1 MTYSDG
7 ALRAYNV
14 THRFELVTHESSSIT
29 MHGTLLDGCYSIRI
43 MTNSTHLDGL
53 TITNTYEGISLDGT
67 NLYGIDL
74 GFMDITHAEY
84 AGYVITD
91 ALSITI
97 HDGTVTDAS
106 NGIRIG
112 SGTSDVIIDHMTF
125 STTQSNALYLGNTSN
140 VTIQN
145 IHVSTAQVG
154 VRISTHVSGYVHVLN
169 STFDHLQNGITYS
182 AYTSSTDLLI
192 AHTSIGSV
200 TAYGISVQGV
210 TNFTAVDCVI
220 NPHGGKMIH
229 IYFGVEWF
237 ELQHLA
243 GFNGTYGVDFFSSP
257 TLGIITNSEF
267 RNFTS
272 AAINLPD
279 DAMGKINVTI
289 SDSYFYGCQQG
300 VYASGDIVRIIHNVF
315 EYCDYGVS
323 AGKATSIVFA
333 NNTLSHLYRGF
344 TAASSAHTA
353 CVSLS
358 GNVYSDI
365 ASCTI
370 QLLTGN
376 AGSSVYNEPIDG
388 CGYGIF
394 LFHLSVT
401 INHVVIRNADYG
413 VHVESSTN
421 VSISNVQI
429 SDSDVGVTITYSKG
443 CRMRNTSIE
452 NTSYGLTTGIWHK
465 DEGNHDIDTSNTY
478 EGKPIYYI
486 FNQNHTVYT
495 GIDTYHLSLV
505 YCNYVTIIDS
515 SLAGDPL
522 DLVHLQN
529 CVIPNSTVATSL
541 DLKNIDDTLIK
552 ANTFDATERITISC
566 EGHPTNVTFTLN
578 TFMSD
583 VWFSA
588 PQGFDLNASDYGN
601 YWASNPDTTDANHDG
616 ICDVPYHVPSTWP
629 NQWIDYLPLV
639 VPPKKCKAYPVIQ
652 TPSNNDHV
660 RGDVSTSI
668 NSSITVGVLY
678 EGTPTTTAT
687 VDLNGTNVYSGGLG
701 PAEFTF
707 DSTSFADGF
716 YVLTM
721 RILVDGTDEFVT
733 SINLWIDNTAPV
745 INDNLVDGHVFT
757 SQSISID
764 VSCFDESSTVA
775 WIVILLNGT
784 LQTNH
789 TGSPVLYSL
798 AFSDEGLYIINI
810 TTSDAVGNIATVLK
824 SVYYDH
830 TAPELV
836 GPSGPITYE
845 EGTTGNTVTISATD
859 MTPSG
864 YNVSF
869 DSEASAQ
876 YPWNGDDIVI
886 NIDGL
891 TAGTHYMYVVVY
903 DRGAQS
909 SYLTIEILVTEPTT
923 STTTTPTPIT
933 TTTAPT
939 SGSVPPVIDPL
950 LLIAILGGAGGVVVV
965 IIVILMK
972 KRQSK

>member
-1 MTYSDG
+1 MIYGNVFRNCTGDDAAIGATYGLFGDVNTSSNEFYDWDATDTTG
-7 ALRAYNV
+7 PKNV
-14 THRFELVTHESSSIT
+14 
-29 MHGTLLDGCYSIRI
+29 IRI
-43 MTNSTHLDGL
+43 GFGDCYETVIYNNTIHDLSVGQNNFWSGYIAISCKSTQTKIISNTFYNLGNPSSRASPVIVTKGRQSTIIGNSFRD
-53 TITNTYEGISLDGT
+53 SWAK
-67 NLYGIDL
+67 GIDL
-74 GFMDITHAEY
+74 IENDTMISGNRFTNLSGTYHDLWCDHSVPAIYAHNFKPDIWYFTKN
-84 AGYVITD
+84 
-91 ALSITI
+91 L
-97 HDGTVTDAS
+97 TVTS
-106 NGIRIG
+106 NDFTYNDG
-112 SGTSDVIIDHMTF
+112 SSIWCNGTHTYD
-125 STTQSNALYLGNTSN
+125 
-140 VTIQN
+140 VTIESN
-145 IHVSTAQVG
+145 IIG
-154 VRISTHVSGYVHVLN
+154 N
-169 STFDHLQNGITYS
+169 S
-182 AYTSSTDLLI
+182 
-192 AHTSIGSV
+192 GSV
-200 TAYGISVQGV
+200 TESA
-210 TNFTAVDCVI
+210 
-220 NPHGGKMIH
+220 
-229 IYFGVEWF
+229 
-237 ELQHLA
+237 
-243 GFNGTYGVDFFSSP
+243 
-257 TLGIITNSEF
+257 II
-267 RNFTS
+267 
-272 AAINLPD
+272 
-279 DAMGKINVTI
+279 
-289 SDSYFYGCQQG
+289 
-300 VYASGDIVRIIHNVF
+300 
-315 EYCDYGVS
+315 
-323 AGKATSIVFA
+323 
-333 NNTLSHLYRGF
+333 
-344 TAASSAHTA
+344 
-353 CVSLS
+353 LS
-358 GNVYSDI
+358 GG
-365 ASCTI
+365 
-370 QLLTGN
+370 LHN
-376 AGSSVYNEPIDG
+376 A
-388 CGYGIF
+388 
-394 LFHLSVT
+394 
-401 INHVVIRNADYG
+401 
-413 VHVESSTN
+413 
-421 VSISNVQI
+421 
-429 SDSDVGVTITYSKG
+429 
-443 CRMRNTSIE
+443 
-452 NTSYGLTTGIWHK
+452 
-465 DEGNHDIDTSNTY
+465 
-478 EGKPIYYI
+478 
-486 FNQNHTVYT
+486 
-495 GIDTYHLSLV
+495 
-505 YCNYVTIIDS
+505 
-515 SLAGDPL
+515 
-522 DLVHLQN
+522 
-529 CVIPNSTVATSL
+529 
-541 DLKNIDDTLIK
+541 
-552 ANTFDATERITISC
+552 
-566 EGHPTNVTFTLN
+566 TFTLN

-583 VWFSA
+583 VLFSA
-588 PQGFDLNASDYGN
+588 PQGFGLNASDYGN
-601 YWASNPDTTDANHDG
+601 YWASSPDTTDANHDG
-616 ICDVPYHVPSTWP
+616 IDDVPYNVPSTWP

-660 RGDVSTSI
+660 HGDVSTSI
-668 NSSITVGVLY
+668 NSSMTIGVLY
-678 EGTPTTTAT
+678 EGTPTTTTT

-716 YVLTM
+716 YVLTL

-757 SQSISID
+757 SQPISID
-764 VSCFDESSTVA
+764 VSCLDESSTVA

-869 DSEASAQ
+869 DSEVSAQ

-939 SGSVPPVIDPL
+939 SGLVPPVIDPI